1 MNKHLF
7 LGFSLTEVLIA
18 MTVIGIISAIT
29 VPVVIGHYQKQSLLS
44 LIQKNYSDMEQN
56 LTILQTEN
64 YSKGLYH
71 SILNQKEG
79 KTVENTA
86 GQFLTEYYK
95 VKKDCG
101 TTAQP
106 CFAAAYRDIS
116 TGTAT
121 NFSCAGYTIST
132 NNGTAICIIPANI
145 AKEIKEGETE
155 ETETKNP
162 AKVFIDI
169 NGTED
174 PNISGRD
181 LFTFNIYE
189 DFTIDEVDPT
199 LSSSDKTAK
208 RTEVAAKCITSKIGE
223 GCLSRLLND
232 NWKMNY

>member
-18 MTVIGIISAIT
+18 MSVVGVISAIT

-44 LIQKNYSDMEQN
+44 LVQKNYSDMEQN
-56 LTILQTEN
+56 LTVLQTEN
-64 YSKGLYH
+64 YSKGLYK

-79 KTVENTA
+79 KTVAETA

-106 CFAAAYRDIS
+106 CFAASYSDIS

-121 NFSCAGYTIST
+121 NFSCDGYTISAT
-132 NNGTAICIIPANI
+132 NGAAICVIPANI
-145 AKEIKEGETE
+145 TTDESNNK
-155 ETETKNP
+155 TKNP
-162 AKVFIDI
+162 AKVYIDT
-169 NGTED
+169 NGTEA

-189 DFTIDEVDPT
+189 DFTIDEVDPK
-199 LSSSDKTAK
+199 LSSSDKTDK
-208 RTEVAAKCITSKIGE
+208 RTEIAAKCTTSKIGE
-223 GCLSRLLND
+223 GCLSRLLDD